1 MYKVK
6 ITWKMGHDTTTRLY
20 HVCAWVVEEYGL
32 PGGKYNT
39 ELTEHYMVFNF
50 NKQEDAAMTALRWG
64 TN

>member
-6 ITWKMGHDTTTRLY
+6 ITWKMGHDTTEWLY